1 MPVKEI
7 LASIVLNFLTSFM
20 DTHTESSKTA
30 RANVLSLFK
39 NMMA

>member
-7 LASIVLNFLTSFM
+7 LASILNFLTSFM
-20 DTHTESSKTA
+20 DTRRESSKTA
-30 RANVLSLFK
+30 CAIVLTLFK